1 MVPSYG
7 PPILPMRQRSAEVK
21 VKIVANRSS
30 APRDGTPKIVDEVIQ
45 TSFRLP
51 RSRWQRLQHLVIEER
66 SSVQAIVV
74 EALEAAFEKRG
85 KSL

>member
-1 MVPSYG
+1 M
-7 PPILPMRQRSAEVK
+7 LPMPQRSSRTK
-21 VKIVANRSS
+21 SK
-30 APRDGTPKIVDEVIQ
+30 PTPKRPSTSNATLHAVADELIQ

-74 EALEAAFEKRG
+74 EALEAEFEKRG
-85 KSL
+85 KLF